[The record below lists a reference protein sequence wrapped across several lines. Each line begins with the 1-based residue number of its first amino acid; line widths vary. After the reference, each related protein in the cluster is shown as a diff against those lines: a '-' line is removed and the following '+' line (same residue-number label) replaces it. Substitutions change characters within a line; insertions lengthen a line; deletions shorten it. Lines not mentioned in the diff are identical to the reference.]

1 MDKTRNVAAICATVI
16 SVIALF
22 LVALG
27 GGTLLA
33 LESLLNVATMGRA
46 GGTLL
51 QAYPLGAGVLL
62 VYAVG
67 IALGIAAL
75 RWAMPAALAMLPL
88 GACALVFGGPVAK
101 VYGILMILCAIVLL
115 VPMHLRRHVH

>member
-22 LVALG
+22 FVGLG
-27 GGTLLA
+27 GGTVVV

-51 QAYPLGAGVLL
+51 EAYPLGAGVLL

-75 RWAMPAALAMLPL
+75 RWTMPAAVAMLPL
-88 GACALVFGGPVAK
+88 GACALLFGGPVAK